1 MVRQKH
7 VSGGKISYK
16 SKYLQPAEF
25 YECEAYLMNKEE
37 VYDFLNKRGV
47 RYEITEHG
55 EVFNMQELCSADL
68 LYPESVAKNLFVR
81 DDKKRNYYLITVKG
95 EKRVNLKEF
104 QANHKTGKLSFASE
118 RDVADI
124 LRLSAGSVTPF
135 GLLNDETAKVHFY
148 LDKDF
153 VAEPGIIGI
162 HPNDNTA
169 TVWLKTGELIE
180 IVKEHG
186 NTVDIFELRD
196 LNT

>member
-1 MVRQKH
+1 
-7 VSGGKISYK
+7 
-16 SKYLQPAEF
+16 
-25 YECEAYLMNKEE
+25 MNKEE

-153 VAEPGIIGI
+153 VAEPGII
-162 HPNDNTA
+162 A
-169 TVWLKTGELIE
+169 SIE
-180 IVKEHG
+180 
-186 NTVDIFELRD
+186 R
-196 LNT
+196 